1 MNNSPLITTGLP
13 IALAII
19 MFGLG
24 LTLTVADFRRVARDP
39 KAVAVALVL
48 QILILPLLAFGLVTA
63 FDLDPLLAVGVM
75 LLAASSGGDHSDPVQ
90 PPLPDHQVA
99 HANQHPRAIARPL
112 GLPSDFAIV
121 APKILSSACP
131 SSLRKI

>member
-63 FDLDPLLAVGVM
+63 FDLDPLLAGGVM
-75 LLAASSGGDHSDPVQ
+75 LLAASSGGTTATLFSHLFLITKWPTRTSTPE
-90 PPLPDHQVA
+90 PLPV
-99 HANQHPRAIARPL
+99 R
-112 GLPSDFAIV
+112 
-121 APKILSSACP
+121 
-131 SSLRKI
+131 